1 MDNEE
6 GAVARWKR
14 RQSEL
19 VNCVERGEG
28 EREVGEG
35 MSDGEGGGRRKKVM
49 MADHRRF
56 CSACE

>member
-1 MDNEE
+1 METSTERTRELCGE
-6 GAVARWKR
+6 G
-14 RQSEL
+14 
-19 VNCVERGEG
+19 G